1 MHENGEKGLNIID
14 IMIFRDEGMFQG
26 RERERERER
35 GREKEITRFE
45 RICLANFPIK
55 LQYIFLQKLLIF
67 FLHSIV
73 VEVEKVIHFHIL
85 DIHIYYNTVIFI
97 C

>member
-1 MHENGEKGLNIID
+1 MRVCFKE
-14 IMIFRDEGMFQG
+14 EG
-26 RERERERER
+26 EREGERESNREKATRRDKGR

-45 RICLANFPIK
+45 RICFANFPIK

-85 DIHIYYNTVIFI
+85 DIHIYYISFKLSL
-97 C
+97 